1 MPSKIVR
8 TTGRIITRMITKTDL
23 IAFAIGA
30 ALAIPALAL
39 FVTYLLGGL

>member
-1 MPSKIVR
+1 MNRADV
-8 TTGRIITRMITKTDL
+8 

-39 FVTYLLGGL
+39 FLIHLLGGL

>member
-1 MPSKIVR
+1 MSLRSAWKIMR
-8 TTGRIITRMITKTDL
+8 KSDL

-39 FVTYLLGGL
+39 FVTYLLGGI

>member
-1 MPSKIVR
+1 
-8 TTGRIITRMITKTDL
+8 MISRADL

-39 FVTYLLGGL
+39 FLTYILGGL

>member
-1 MPSKIVR
+1 M
-8 TTGRIITRMITKTDL
+8 ITRADL

-39 FVTYLLGGL
+39 FLAYILGGL

>member
-1 MPSKIVR
+1 M
-8 TTGRIITRMITKTDL
+8 ITRADL

-39 FVTYLLGGL
+39 FLTYILGGL